1 MPHKPHV
8 FGIQTKPC
16 GCREGIQMIDNIR
29 RWALVGRCDEHQRE
43 ELLRLAG
50 QAEAR
55 EHEAQRQ
62 KAARQGKARPEGG

>member
-16 GCREGIQMIDNIR
+16 GCREGIQMIDNIP

-50 QAEAR
+50 QAEAKD
-55 EHEAQRQ
+55 EAQRQ